1 MSLAGAAKVL
11 GVLAAVWTIAK
22 VTSSNAASA
31 QPSGGDT
38 PTPTPGDGSMTRK
51 QRLYAQLES
60 LKAHGLTEDHVLFL
74 MLVAYG
80 ETGGTWKPTAH
91 NDTPSEVAAS
101 NTAYDRVAAELSAC
115 GITRERAAIG
125 SIGRFQQ
132 LGPYFVH
139 SLRTVVPCIDPQA
152 AFDGV
157 HDIIGAIANAHALST
172 RYASWNRRVSGLRGG
187 WGTLSWLDGPPADK
201 VEKWRKHA
209 VAVGLGADFVDRP
222 LTPFPAASK
231 AMLATLLAG
240 V

>member
-1 MSLAGAAKVL
+1 MGWGGIVLLALGFGAVA
-11 GVLAAVWTIAK
+11 
-22 VTSSNAASA
+22 AAS
-31 QPSGGDT
+31 SSSSDGGTT
-38 PTPTPGDGSMTRK
+38 PTPTPPGGGSMTRK

-91 NDTPSEVAAS
+91 NDTPSEVDAS
-101 NTAYDRVAAELSAC
+101 ERAFDRIAAEMSAC
-115 GITRERAAIG
+115 GLSRAQVAIG

-139 SLRTVVPCIDPQA
+139 AMRDVVPCIDPQL

-172 RYASWNRRVSGLRGG
+172 RYASWNHRVSGLRGG
-187 WGTLSWLDGPPADK
+187 WGTLSWLDAPPQAKLD
-201 VEKWRKHA
+201 KWRKHA
-209 VAVGLGADFVDRP
+209 VAVGLGADFIDRWLP
-222 LTPFPAASK
+222 PFPAATK
-231 AMLATLLAG
+231 AMLATLQSGA
-240 V
+240 VA